1 MVQKSTQRHEK
12 TASLK
17 LSRSSR
23 QIKKNILLLFGCIF
37 SHLFPTKISAKKSQE
52 ATGEKLSASFLF
64 QSISMIIQPGKA
76 VCVMGCQKIHLD
88 GHV

>member
-23 QIKKNILLLFGCIF
+23 QIKKKYPPIFWLYFF
-37 SHLFPTKISAKKSQE
+37 SHFPNQNIGKKSQE
-52 ATGEKLSASFLF
+52 ATGEKLSVFFLF
-64 QSISMIIQPGKA
+64 QSISMTIQPTKA
-76 VCVMGCQKIHLD
+76 VAKKYT
-88 GHV
+88 